1 MPEEDQKMLPEG
13 WCVGPAPWRVLAL
26 DRQGWGWEGSRRQ
39 PRGGVRHC
47 GARSVGSA
55 PWELGDTAQEL
66 PNPWCWKDQARHQ
79 V

>member
-1 MPEEDQKMLPEG
+1 MPEGDQKMLPEG
-13 WCVGPAPWRVLAL
+13 WCIGPAPWRVLAL

-55 PWELGDTAQEL
+55 PLGAGGHSTGTAQPLVLEG
-66 PNPWCWKDQARHQ
+66 PS
-79 V
+79 